1 METLLAL
8 AVGALAAAA
17 AYLLLARDL
26 PRALLGFVLLGTAA
40 NLAIFAAGRV
50 GTMAP
55 PLVGHGASAL
65 AADAAN
71 PLPQALVLTAIVIG
85 FGLAA
90 FALVLVRSA
99 HAAFGTASA
108 EEMGEA
114 ERWEDDAAGGRPGE
128 AAAPPPPP
136 PSGPPPAPRPQ
147 PAAAPEREAA

>member
-8 AVGALAAAA
+8 TIGVLVAAA

-40 NLAIFAAGRV
+40 NLTIFVAGRI
-50 GTMAP
+50 GTMTP
-55 PLVGHGASAL
+55 PLVDYGAQAL
-65 AADAAN
+65 PAGAAN

-90 FALVLVRSA
+90 FALVLVMRA

-108 EEMGEA
+108 EEMHAAEA
-114 ERWEDDAAGGRPGE
+114 PDERVAPAVP
-128 AAAPPPPP
+128 AAAPPPMP
-136 PSGPPPAPRPQ
+136 
-147 PAAAPEREAA
+147 REAA

>member
-1 METLLAL
+1 MEILLAAAIGVL
-8 AVGALAAAA
+8 VAAA

-40 NLAIFAAGRV
+40 NLSIFAAGRI

-55 PLVGHGASAL
+55 PLVEQGARAL

-90 FALVLVRSA
+90 FTLVLIRSA
-99 HAAFGTASA
+99 HDAFGTASA
-108 EEMGEA
+108 DEMHEA
-114 ERWEDDAAGGRPGE
+114 ERPDEKPGRA
-128 AAAPPPPP
+128 AAAP
-136 PSGPPPAPRPQ
+136 
-147 PAAAPEREAA
+147 AAASPSQRREAA